1 MCAKKKERGYTD
13 QTESILVVEIELV
26 VGEQVLHSV
35 QLIDLFLAAFHQ
47 LRRIKKNETKRVN

>member
-1 MCAKKKERGYTD
+1 MHVYTD

-47 LRRIKKNETKRVN
+47 LRKTSKTRKVRLINVI